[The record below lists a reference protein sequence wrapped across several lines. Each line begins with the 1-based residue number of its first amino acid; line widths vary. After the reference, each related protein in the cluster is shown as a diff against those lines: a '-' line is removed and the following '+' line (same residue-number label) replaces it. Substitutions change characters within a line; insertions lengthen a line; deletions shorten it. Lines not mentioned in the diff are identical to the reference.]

1 MPAVGINQDLFLYI
15 GYNYGQKRYDRVK
28 STFILGTLAATIIFT
43 IGFIL
48 IQLIPEVL
56 VRFFNS
62 DETLLTLTTEGL
74 KLYLFSLPL
83 CALATTAPNF
93 FQSIGQ
99 SKLSI
104 WLVVLRQMI
113 LLIPLLLILPKFIG
127 LNGVWLAQP
136 ITDLTISIIA
146 FCLVKKGV

>member
-1 MPAVGINQDLFLYI
+1 MLYCLLYFQI
-15 GYNYGQKRYDRVK
+15 YSNTYSFNG
-28 STFILGTLAATIIFT
+28 SLAETTIFT

-48 IQLIPEVL
+48 IQLVPETL
-56 VRFFNS
+56 VQFFNS
-62 DETLLTLTTEGL
+62 DQSLLASTVSGL
-74 KLYLFSLPL
+74 KLYLFTFPL
-83 CALATTAPNF
+83 CALATTGPNF

-104 WLVVLRQMI
+104 GLVILRQII

-136 ITDLTISIIA
+136 ITDLIISGI
-146 FCLVKKGV
+146 CLYLIRKEFKHYPN